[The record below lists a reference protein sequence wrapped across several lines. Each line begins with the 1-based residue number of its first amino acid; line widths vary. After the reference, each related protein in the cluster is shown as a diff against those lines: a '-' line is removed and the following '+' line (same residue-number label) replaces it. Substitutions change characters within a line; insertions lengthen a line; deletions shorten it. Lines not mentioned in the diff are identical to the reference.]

1 MSFLL
6 PEAGLLFW
14 MLIAFGVVFFILYKY
29 GFPVITSMIDE
40 RKKFIDD
47 ALHNAKLANEK
58 LAGIEEQS
66 RLILEKANAEQ
77 VNILREAVVVRDN
90 IIKEAQEKAE
100 AESARIVATA
110 REQIRQEKEEALREI
125 RTQVAELSLSIAEK
139 VIRKELSD
147 GNVNDEYMNTLLD
160 EAFDDPKDKK

>member
-1 MSFLL
+1 MSLLL

-14 MLIAFGVVFFILYKY
+14 MLLAFGVVFFVLYKY

-40 RKKFIDD
+40 RKKFIDE
-47 ALHNAKLANEK
+47 ALDNAKLANAR

-66 RLILEKANAEQ
+66 RQILEKANDEQ
-77 VNILREAVVVRDN
+77 VKILREAVAARDK

-100 AESARIVATA
+100 SEGARMLAEA
-110 REQIRQEKEEALREI
+110 REQIRQEKEDALREI
-125 RTQVAELSLSIAEK
+125 RALVAELSIAIAEK

-147 GNVNDEYMNTLLD
+147 DKAHDAYMDSLLD
-160 EAFDDPKDKK
+160 EAFVDIKDRK